1 MSKKNK
7 KTDFSETLKNYDTS
21 NEWSFNGGK
30 NCFTKELST
39 VKRLQSG
46 VFRVKE
52 EWLTSGTVPCFFPVN
67 IHSDNICFEDYS
79 EDIKNIVKNIDIF
92 WDSSDKFNKIKILQ
106 KLGILLYGPPGTE
119 KERELY

>member
-1 MSKKNK
+1 MHWNVQRWTQIISREIILSKKNK

-79 EDIKNIVKNIDIF
+79 EDIKNTIKLKYYKN
-92 WDSSDKFNKIKILQ
+92 
-106 KLGILLYGPPGTE
+106 
-119 KERELY
+119 